1 MLAQLY
7 QQVDRMPYKPP
18 VTLGISALCLV
29 AHLQP
34 SAVALVS
41 LDYSEHAICLAP
53 APIIAGGGDALLRL
67 VGSAFVHGSDSH
79 VYYNI
84 ASFIFKGVQLEQA
97 MGPQLYAML
106 VGTMLLLSHGLVVL
120 VAWIATFFGYTGWY
134 NSCAIGFSAVIFSL
148 KFILTQN
155 GGEGAVWGVRMPNAY
170 VTWAELVL
178 IQVISPHSSF
188 LGHLCGICAGA
199 MYVYLWPIAR
209 VMLAQQQIGGG
220 RGGRGGGGGGGG
232 GRGGGNAWGGA
243 RQPRYTYAAGS
254 SGTQEDAD
262 IAEALRR
269 SQRDAGM
276 GRGGGGSAFRF
287 QDEID

>member
-84 ASFIFKGVQLEQA
+84 ASFIFKGVQLKQA

-120 VAWIATFFGYTGWY
+120 VAWIIAGSVATIAGTSFG
-134 NSCAIGFSAVIFSL
+134 AM
-148 KFILTQN
+148 
-155 GGEGAVWGVRMPNAY
+155 GEGFIRF
-170 VTWAELVL
+170 
-178 IQVISPHSSF
+178 S
-188 LGHLCGICAGA
+188 
-199 MYVYLWPIAR
+199 
-209 VMLAQQQIGGG
+209 
-220 RGGRGGGGGGGG
+220 
-232 GRGGGNAWGGA
+232 
-243 RQPRYTYAAGS
+243 YAAS
-254 SGTQEDAD
+254 VEDIERAC
-262 IAEALRR
+262 ERV
-269 SQRDAGM
+269 QRM
-276 GRGGGGSAFRF
+276 LS
-287 QDEID
+287 

>member
-1 MLAQLY
+1 MAQRQRRQNHENHTWLLIMLAQLY

-97 MGPQLYAML
+97 MGPELYAML

-134 NSCAIGFSAVIFSL
+134 VAGDGHGRTTHAPLRFATTTLLAHSIIH
-148 KFILTQN
+148 
-155 GGEGAVWGVRMPNAY
+155 
-170 VTWAELVL
+170 
-178 IQVISPHSSF
+178 PH
-188 LGHLCGICAGA
+188 
-199 MYVYLWPIAR
+199 P
-209 VMLAQQQIGGG
+209 
-220 RGGRGGGGGGGG
+220 
-232 GRGGGNAWGGA
+232 
-243 RQPRYTYAAGS
+243 PP
-254 SGTQEDAD
+254 GTTRAP
-262 IAEALRR
+262 
-269 SQRDAGM
+269 SV
-276 GRGGGGSAFRF
+276 FRP
-287 QDEID
+287 